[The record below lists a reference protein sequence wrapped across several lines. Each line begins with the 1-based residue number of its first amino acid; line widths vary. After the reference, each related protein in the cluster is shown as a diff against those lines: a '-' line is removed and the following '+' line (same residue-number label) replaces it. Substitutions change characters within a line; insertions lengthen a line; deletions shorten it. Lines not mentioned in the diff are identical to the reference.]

1 MNPQTEKLIAAI
13 EEEGV
18 LDINP
23 LLAALSACN
32 DADAALILRIAGYMA
47 EEDFTHD
54 DLIALWDITKLHNWS
69 ETTHLLTM
77 NHAAT
82 LRQIYDIEISGEA

>member
-1 MNPQTEKLIAAI
+1 MNPQTKKLIEAI

-23 LLAALSACN
+23 LLATLSACN
-32 DADAALILRIAGYMA
+32 DADAAAIVRTATYMA
-47 EEDFTHD
+47 EEEFSHA
-54 DLIALWDITKLHNWS
+54 DLIALWDITRLHNWS
-69 ETTHLLTM
+69 ETTHLLNM

-82 LRQIYDIEISGEA
+82 LTQVYSIDVLEGK